1 MDAVRLLGSLLGN
14 NATGG
19 NLLGTL
25 LKTATGGGGQQ
36 AQSSNPLGALG
47 GLLGGAM
54 GGGGQPQQGGG
65 GGLLGT
71 LAKAAMGGALGGG
84 GAAPAQQAPAPGAGG
99 LLGALLGGGGAAP
112 APAQKAQLE
121 TPAAVDEATL
131 LIRAMCNAA
140 KADGQVD
147 QQEQQNIVGRLG
159 DVSDAERNFVVQEL
173 SAPLDLA
180 GFAGSVPAGLAPQV
194 YALSVMTVKVDTP
207 QEAKYLNDLG
217 QALKLDNQTLGA
229 IHQQLGVA

>member
-25 LKTATGGGGQQ
+25 LKTATGAGQPAQGGG
-36 AQSSNPLGALG
+36 PLGALG
-47 GLLGGAM
+47 GLLGGM
-54 GGGGQPQQGGG
+54 GGGQQAGGG
-65 GGLLGT
+65 AGGLLGT
-71 LAKAAMGGALGGG
+71 LMGGMGGG
-84 GAAPAQQAPAPGAGG
+84 GAAPAQAPAPGAGG
-99 LLGALLGGGGAAP
+99 LLGALLGGGGAAQP
-112 APAQKAQLE
+112 EQKAAFE

-131 LIRAMCNAA
+131 LVRAMCNAA

-147 QQEQQNIVGRLG
+147 EQEQQNIVGRLG
-159 DVSDAERNFVVQEL
+159 DVSDAERQFVVSEL
-173 SAPLDLA
+173 SSPLDTA
-180 GFAGSVPAGLAPQV
+180 GFANSVPAQLAPQV

-217 QALKLDNQTLGA
+217 QALKLDQQTLGQ

>member
-25 LKTATGGGGQQ
+25 LKTAAGGGQP
-36 AQSSNPLGALG
+36 AQSNNPLGALG

-54 GGGGQPQQGGG
+54 GGGQPQGG

-84 GAAPAQQAPAPGAGG
+84 AAPAQEQAPAPGAGG
-99 LLGALLGGGGAAP
+99 LLGALLGGGAAQP
-112 APAQKAQLE
+112 EQKAQFE

-131 LIRAMCNAA
+131 LVRAMCNAA

-147 QQEQQNIVGRLG
+147 EQEQQNIVGRLG
-159 DVSDAERNFVVQEL
+159 DVSDAERNFVIQEL
-173 SAPLDLA
+173 GAPLDLA
-180 GFAGSVPAGLAPQV
+180 GFANSVPAQLAPQV
-194 YALSVMTVKVDTP
+194 YALSVMTVKVDTR
-207 QEAKYLNDLG
+207 QEAEYLNQLG
-217 QALKLDNQTLGA
+217 QALKLDNQTLGQ
-229 IHQQLGVA
+229 IHEQLGVA